1 MGEVGRSQVRVD
13 AYDKATGRTKYYE
26 DQMPQDALYVRI
38 KHAEIAHGFVKSVDT
53 SAAEAVDGVVKVLTC
68 FDVPGITFPT
78 AGHPWS
84 MDPGHQDVADRHLLN
99 RHVRYWGDDVAVVI
113 AENEVAAMQGVRAL
127 KVEYEELPFVLDP
140 QKAME
145 EGAPQLHEKFPH
157 NILKHT
163 GMKKGDYQTAIQE
176 PGLIKVEGWYD
187 TPTVQHC
194 HIENHGCF
202 AYEENGRIVVISST
216 QIPHIIRRIVGQALG
231 RPWADIRVVKPYIG
245 GGFGNKQDALYEP
258 LCAWCTT
265 QVGGRTV
272 RIDCSREE
280 TFVSNRVRHAIRFHI
295 VSWLRKDGTFAAR
308 KVECFSNQGA
318 YASHGHSI
326 VAKALGSFNQH
337 YPCPNFE
344 GDAYTVFTNRPAAG
358 AMRGYGMPQ
367 ASFADESHAEECAKA
382 VGMTPLAYRWQ
393 TLLDETKGVAET
405 ATREYLRIGAVFST
419 NQYILP
425 AAYRRFLHRKLP
437 VALWVQT
444 LRGAGYDG
452 AQTVA
457 RRELEMALM
466 DGDSFFHPQLDI
478 TPLCSEET
486 MVACSPDS
494 PYGDVVSPRD
504 LDPASEIVV
513 SWRKSVQ
520 DWRDH
525 WFGLTTAPLLYAD
538 SMQVVNTFLGSEMMW
553 AIVPAAAARALEKEG
568 RAKICRLTDPP
579 PERVSY
585 LITRRGETL
594 SSAAQLLLE
603 DVRTEIRHIPGIQLF
618 I

>member
-1 MGEVGRSQVRVD
+1 MNNTDMETFWAVL
-13 AYDKATGRTKYYE
+13 E
-26 DQMPQDALYVRI
+26 
-38 KHAEIAHGFVKSVDT
+38 HGT
-53 SAAEAVDGVVKVLTC
+53 LTAAAEALFITQPTLTNRIQSLEAEVGAQL
-68 FDVPGITFPT
+68 FHRGKGI
-78 AGHPWS
+78 
-84 MDPGHQDVADRHLLN
+84 R
-99 RHVRYWGDDVAVVI
+99 
-113 AENEVAAMQGVRAL
+113 
-127 KVEYEELPFVLDP
+127 
-140 QKAME
+140 
-145 EGAPQLHEKFPH
+145 
-157 NILKHT
+157 
-163 GMKKGDYQTAIQE
+163 
-176 PGLIKVEGWYD
+176 
-187 TPTVQHC
+187 
-194 HIENHGCF
+194 HIELTE
-202 AYEENGRIVVISST
+202 A
-216 QIPHIIRRIVGQALG
+216 GQ
-231 RPWADIRVVKPYIG
+231 
-245 GGFGNKQDALYEP
+245 
-258 LCAWCTT
+258 
-265 QVGGRTV
+265 
-272 RIDCSREE
+272 
-280 TFVSNRVRHAIRFHI
+280 RF
-295 VSWLRKDGTFAAR
+295 L
-308 KVECFSNQGA
+308 
-318 YASHGHSI
+318 
-326 VAKALGSFNQH
+326 
-337 YPCPNFE
+337 
-344 GDAYTVFTNRPAAG
+344 
-358 AMRGYGMPQ
+358 
-367 ASFADESHAEECAKA
+367 
-382 VGMTPLAYRWQ
+382 PLAYRWQ

-525 WFGLTTAPLLYAD
+525 WFGLTAAP
-538 SMQVVNTFLGSEMMW
+538 
-553 AIVPAAAARALEKEG
+553 ARALEKEG

-594 SSAAQLLLE
+594 SDAAQLLLE
-603 DVRTEIRHIPGIQLF
+603 DVRTEIRLIPSVQLF